1 MAKKIKRDQE
11 SAEVGRETAAE
22 SPAPRRR
29 AARKAEVT
37 ASDSS
42 SPAAVAE
49 PPHQEPGMQPSA
61 EAIAIRAYQLFLAR
75 GATDGHAFDDW
86 LQAEREL
93 MALGQP
99 T

>member
-11 SAEVGRETAAE
+11 SAEVGRETAPE
-22 SPAPRRR
+22 RPAPRRR
-29 AARKAEVT
+29 AARKAE
-37 ASDSS
+37 ASGESP

-49 PPHQEPGMQPSA
+49 PPNQPPVVQPSA

-93 MALGQP
+93 MALGQ
-99 T
+99 TT